1 MNTVIKEDIIQYF
14 KDNYNYTYIDED
26 DVVSEMS
33 YFLENLKDWGIVDNS
48 KYKDMQVKFNEIF
61 FEE

>member
-1 MNTVIKEDIIQYF
+1 MNNIKEDIIQYF

-48 KYKDMQVKFNEIF
+48 KHKDMQIKFNEIF

>member
-1 MNTVIKEDIIQYF
+1 MNKVKEDIIQYF

-33 YFLENLKDWGIVDNS
+33 YFLENLTDWGIVDNS
-48 KYKDMQVKFNEIF
+48 KYRDMQIKFNEIF